1 MNTEI
6 TQEKQD
12 KLDYAYIEKL
22 GKKSERQLTT
32 ILNTLDKEIIKITIE
47 KEKIESKLNEKIKKK
62 HFVKDALMSQW
73 RTPNDELLE
82 AINEIKNGGGTHC
95 NSFDEF
101 KREMAKD

>member
-22 GKKSERQLTT
+22 EKKSERQLTK

-62 HFVKDALMSQW
+62 AFCKRCFNGKMANTEQ
-73 RTPNDELLE
+73 RTFR
-82 AINEIKNGGGTHC
+82 
-95 NSFDEF
+95 SY
-101 KREMAKD
+101 